1 MEIFFVRHGQS
12 TANAKGLWQGQL
24 EFPLSPLGKEQ
35 ARRAGEALAATGA
48 FSGVYTSPL
57 HRAAQTAGIILGAL
71 ESSGGFR
78 GEVVRFDGLTERHGG
93 VLQGR
98 SLDQARSEEPKLIEK
113 FRSLPAEE
121 AWSLIGAETDEALMR
136 RFGSAVDEI
145 RKIHSTEQSPRAVV
159 VAHGGVLRAFLKKTF
174 GEDALPEGARVPNAA
189 LTRVAWRD
197 SSGKPELLFLADT
210 AHLDGL

>member
-1 MEIFFVRHGQS
+1 MRHGQS

-35 ARRAGEALAATGA
+35 ARRAGQALEATGA

-57 HRAAQTAGIILGAL
+57 QRAAQTAGIISEAL
-71 ESSGGFR
+71 ESSDGFK
-78 GEVVRFDGLTERHGG
+78 GEVARFDGLTERHGG

-98 SLDQARSEEPKLIEK
+98 SLEQARFEEPELIEK
-113 FRSLPAEE
+113 FRGLPAEE
-121 AWSLIGAETDEALMR
+121 AWSLIGAETDEALMC

-159 VAHGGVLRAFLKKTF
+159 VAHGGVLRAFLRKTF
-174 GEDALPEGARVPNAA
+174 GEEVLLDRARVPNAA

-197 SSGKPELLFLADT
+197 SGGEPELLTLADT

>member
-35 ARRAGEALAATGA
+35 ARLAGEALAATGT

-57 HRAAQTAGIILGAL
+57 QRAAQTAGIISEAL
-71 ESSGGFR
+71 ESSGNFR
-78 GEVVRFDGLTERHGG
+78 GEVVTFEGLTERHGG

-98 SLDQARSEEPKLIEK
+98 SLEQASYEEPELIEK

-121 AWSLIGAETDEALMR
+121 AWSFVGAETNETLVS
-136 RFGSAVDEI
+136 RFGSAVEEI
-145 RKIHSTEQSPRAVV
+145 RKIHSAEQSPRAVV
-159 VAHGGVLRAFLKKTF
+159 VAHGGVLRAYLKKTF

-189 LTRVAWRD
+189 LTHVAWRD
-197 SSGKPELLFLADT
+197 SSGEPELLALADT